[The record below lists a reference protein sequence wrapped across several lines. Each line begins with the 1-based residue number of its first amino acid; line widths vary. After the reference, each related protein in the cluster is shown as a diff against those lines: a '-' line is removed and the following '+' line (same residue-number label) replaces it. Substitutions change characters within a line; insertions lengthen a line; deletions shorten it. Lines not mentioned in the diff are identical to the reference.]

1 MQILGGEVY
10 SPAAGVKEMTEEML
24 EQRLTECG
32 IPFSPDLPGKLLKY
46 HELLLEWNAK
56 MDLTAVTEEA
66 DMIDRH
72 YVDSL
77 MALTIP
83 ELIPQGAS
91 LIDVGTGAGFPGLP
105 LALARADLRVTL
117 MDAQQKRLNFL
128 QAVLDAL
135 NVGMLM
141 MNRSPEDAVEK
152 AILTFVTHYGLLG
165 LMTALPT
172 TPSFMDY
179 EKVYLPKNHFIKAES
194 METEDYLALFYPF
207 DKLDVIKRGIESMWN
222 IQNDRVMMALA
233 LTMTDKPMAVNM
245 SFQREYAERYEW
257 IKQQFIDWA
266 FTYINSFLYYEDY
279 DTLNDETR
287 QMMQQSMAA
296 FGGIAPTYH
305 IALLDKPTIIWD
317 FHSLMLGVQMMFSF
331 MLTDS
336 ENPIKLCRHC
346 TKAFVASRPS
356 AVFCSPQ
363 CKNKHNVYKSRARNK
378 SEE

>member
-1 MQILGGEVY
+1 MVQILGSEVY

-66 DMIDRH
+66 DMIDCH

-135 NVGMLM
+135 NVQNVTLVHA
-141 MNRSPEDAVEK
+141 RAEDGARMKEHRECYDVAVARAVAPLPVLAEYLLPYVKVGGK
-152 AILTFVTHYGLLG
+152 AVCWKEEGG
-165 LMTALPT
+165 VSAGR
-172 TPSFMDY
+172 
-179 EKVYLPKNHFIKAES
+179 KAG
-194 METEDYLALFYPF
+194 
-207 DKLDVIKRGIESMWN
+207 R
-222 IQNDRVMMALA
+222 
-233 LTMTDKPMAVNM
+233 TDSSCHSGAG
-245 SFQREYAERYEW
+245 
-257 IKQQFIDWA
+257 
-266 FTYINSFLYYEDY
+266 
-279 DTLNDETR
+279 
-287 QMMQQSMAA
+287 MAA
-296 FGGIAPTYH
+296 SAS
-305 IALLDKPTIIWD
+305 ADCQADKNRTT
-317 FHSLMLGVQMMFSF
+317 V
-331 MLTDS
+331 
-336 ENPIKLCRHC
+336 
-346 TKAFVASRPS
+346 S
-356 AVFCSPQ
+356 A
-363 CKNKHNVYKSRARNK
+363 KSRHAG
-378 SEE
+378 

>member
-1 MQILGGEVY
+1 MQILGSEVY

-135 NVGMLM
+135 DVQNVTLVHARAEDGARSFSVNHSTSFIFSVHVHGINAGNFCAFEHFFNCFFNHGLVCFR
-141 MNRSPEDAVEK
+141 MN
-152 AILTFVTHYGLLG
+152 
-165 LMTALPT
+165 
-172 TPSFMDY
+172 
-179 EKVYLPKNHFIKAES
+179 
-194 METEDYLALFYPF
+194 
-207 DKLDVIKRGIESMWN
+207 
-222 IQNDRVMMALA
+222 
-233 LTMTDKPMAVNM
+233 
-245 SFQREYAERYEW
+245 
-257 IKQQFIDWA
+257 
-266 FTYINSFLYYEDY
+266 
-279 DTLNDETR
+279 
-287 QMMQQSMAA
+287 
-296 FGGIAPTYH
+296 
-305 IALLDKPTIIWD
+305 
-317 FHSLMLGVQMMFSF
+317 
-331 MLTDS
+331 
-336 ENPIKLCRHC
+336 
-346 TKAFVASRPS
+346 
-356 AVFCSPQ
+356 
-363 CKNKHNVYKSRARNK
+363 
-378 SEE
+378 